1 MRRGVRAA
9 LILGVATLL
18 PAAALRA
25 QEDTESGRG
34 ESVDGYAEWRLGSC
48 VVADAQRVC
57 PASGLKF
64 KGDGDAKSF
73 ATIPL
78 GYELKAKGK
87 RQRDGSLLAREVE
100 AKPNGSAM
108 FEGTV
113 KSATDQAEA
122 QARQQGRFGDPKA
135 PVGKLIESGPDV
147 ERVTRIVDNLLPAHV
162 PRESVRVY
170 VIDNKEWNAFAMGN
184 YSIYVFTGLLKDM
197 DDDEVAIVL
206 GHELVHATHEHS
218 RRQFKKD
225 MWVQLAMLGALGAAS
240 TIDNDTQQ
248 AVAGL
253 AVLAAGTALKNGY
266 GRGMEDQADRVG
278 LRYAYEAGYDITKG
292 PRLWNRFAKKYGEGN
307 KAANF
312 FFSDHSLSAA
322 RATKLE
328 KEIAYNYPEGP
339 KPDGPA
345 HASRPEPATAA
356 TTVAAAPP
364 VAVPAN
370 AQALAAPR
378 AVPAVATAPASAA
391 APAASAAR
399 PASKHVEIKPG
410 MTSDEVRHQLGDPQ
424 AEVVFG
430 EKTRWTYP
438 GMTVIFAKGKVTDV
452 QF

>member
-1 MRRGVRAA
+1 MG
-9 LILGVATLL
+9 LATLV
-18 PAAALRA
+18 PAAVLRA
-25 QEDTESGRG
+25 QEDTDSGRG

-48 VVADAQRVC
+48 LIADAQRVC

-64 KGDGDAKSF
+64 KGEGDAKSF

-87 RQRDGSLLAREVE
+87 RQRDGSLLASSIE

-122 QARQQGRFGDPKA
+122 QARQQGRFGDAKS
-135 PVGKLIESGPDV
+135 PVGKLIESGPEVD
-147 ERVTRIVDNLLPAHV
+147 RVNRIVDGLLPAYV

-170 VIDNKEWNAFAMGN
+170 VIENKEWNAFAMGN
-184 YSIYVFTGLLKDM
+184 YSIYVFNGLLHDM

-253 AVLAAGTALKNGY
+253 AVLAAGSALKNGY

-307 KAANF
+307 KAMNF

-345 HASRPEPATAA
+345 HASRPAPAAA
-356 TTVAAAPP
+356 TSAAPAP
-364 VAVPAN
+364 PTAIPAG
-370 AQALAAPR
+370 AQALAAPAAAPR
-378 AVPAVATAPASAA
+378 AIPAVATTSAPVTPAS
-391 APAASAAR
+391 SAAHS
-399 PASKHVEIKPG
+399 ASSPKRVEIKPG
-410 MTSDEVRHQLGDPQ
+410 MTGDEVRRQLGDPQ
-424 AEVVFG
+424 GEVVFG
-430 EKTRWTYP
+430 DKTRWTYP
-438 GMTVIFAKGKVTDV
+438 GLTVIFTKAKVTDV